1 MAVPRPR
8 AGWGA
13 VMSAS
18 EPALVSDSS
27 RAAVPGRQDVPLLA
41 VPGSAELFPAAV
53 GEPSART
60 LGGLTAAHGPPGAW
74 SGSPPTRPSPAAAGA
89 AFRPVTV
96 QHTTGLRR
104 GVGAQGSA
112 PGIPGERPA
121 RGRGAGLRAEEGVS

>member
-74 SGSPPTRPSPAAAGA
+74 SGSPPTRPSPAGAGA
-89 AFRPVTV
+89 VFRTVTV
-96 QHTTGLRR
+96 QDTAGLRH
-104 GVGAQGSA
+104 GVRAQGPV
-112 PGIPGERPA
+112 PGFPGGRPA
-121 RGRGAGLRAEEGVS
+121 GSRGAGLRADAGVS